1 MLPEQSVIKTLE
13 FDSANVDGDGDGTR
27 SAKDVVVEVSNVGP
41 TSGFEVIAAVSLK
54 AKKDKQRFAV
64 AKAVTGRWISNC
76 IQQRVFSSG
85 LECCISPRSL
95 CTNDRV

>member
-1 MLPEQSVIKTLE
+1 MIKNLE

-64 AKAVTGRWISNC
+64 AKAVTGRWIRLTMKNNHGSVDY
-76 IQQRVFSSG
+76 IELFDFRA
-85 LECCISPRSL
+85 
-95 CTNDRV
+95 